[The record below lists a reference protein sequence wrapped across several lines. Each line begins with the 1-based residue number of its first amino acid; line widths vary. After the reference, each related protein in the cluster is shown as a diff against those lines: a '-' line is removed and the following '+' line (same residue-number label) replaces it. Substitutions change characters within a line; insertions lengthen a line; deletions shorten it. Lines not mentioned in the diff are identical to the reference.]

1 MLGSFYNLED
11 LAIEIALIFDIP
23 LFLEGELC
31 WLLYLELEHLVI
43 FIYPASAYYLDLSSS
58 PSTSYIVGSEF
69 WECGFSFGS

>member
-11 LAIEIALIFDIP
+11 LTIDIALIFDIP

-43 FIYPASAYYLDLSSS
+43 LIYPASAYYLDLSSS

-69 WECGFSFGS
+69 

>member
-11 LAIEIALIFDIP
+11 LAIEIALVFDIL

-43 FIYPASAYYLDLSSS
+43 LFDPASAYYLDFSSS

-69 WECGFSFGS
+69 